1 MKAKAASVALAA
13 IILLSLVVPLS
24 VLWMTLNMKIINAMN
39 NIQTEFIKNIER
51 TLNDVMVQALL
62 ENGSLKLLI
71 GSRNGVK
78 VSKII
83 VYNLTDNNVKVIELN
98 GDAKV
103 YDKITIADTFNAGK
117 LDIILVDDKGLIYR
131 YDPRFDPSLKNNPYN
146 VDPYLDPKDF
156 IKSTIK
162 GNELGGGID
171 ELKAYLMNV
180 LGVYYYE
187 LLGKNITYYNKMD
200 INLSVDICGLVDIY
214 PYTATS
220 DPKDFCGKLYLRIN
234 ITDYWGNNTLIERV
248 LNIIWPRYSA
258 HLSEFLYGRLVYSD
272 DYIKVYINIRYFEVY
287 AGWITTTRFSTYV
300 EIIMEVFIEP
310 NRDNV
315 IILIPS
321 DYIIRDCFR
330 YVDESP
336 DVVIS
341 TLTSQS
347 SCNGTLLS
355 SNTYMWNN
363 EVAYFRIYYMAGN
376 DKLTSVYRIKYYV
389 EDIPDKLI
397 LRFIIV
403 AYE

>member
-1 MKAKAASVALAA
+1 LKANAVSVALAA
-13 IILLSLVVPLS
+13 IILLSLVIPLS
-24 VLWMTLNMKIINAMN
+24 VLWITLNMKIMNAMN
-39 NIQTEFIKNIER
+39 NIQTEFIKNIEKI
-51 TLNDVMVQALL
+51 LNDVMVHALL

-117 LDIILVDDKGLIYR
+117 LDIILIDDKGFIYR

-156 IKSTIK
+156 IKPTAK
-162 GNELGGGID
+162 ENELGGIN
-171 ELKAYLMNV
+171 ELKTYLMNV
-180 LGVYYYE
+180 LGVYYYD
-187 LLGKNITYYNKMD
+187 LLGRNITYYNKMN
-200 INLSVDICGLVDIY
+200 INLGIDIYGLVDIY

-234 ITDYWGNNTLIERV
+234 VTDYWGNNTLIERV
-248 LNIIWPRYSA
+248 LNIVWPRYTA
-258 HLSEFLYGRLVYSD
+258 HISEFLHKKLIYSD
-272 DYIKVYINIRYFEVY
+272 DYIEIYVEISHFEVY
-287 AGWITTTRFSTYV
+287 AGWVLTTRFDTYI
-300 EIIMEVFIEP
+300 EISMKIYIVPRKNNIL
-310 NRDNV
+310 
-315 IILIPS
+315 ILIPS
-321 DYIIRDCFR
+321 DYVIKNCFR

-336 DVVIS
+336 NVVIR
-341 TLTSQS
+341 TLASGT
-347 SCNGTLLS
+347 SCNGTLLD

-363 EVAYFRIYYMAGN
+363 EVAYFSIYYKAGIE
-376 DKLTSVYRIKYYV
+376 KLTSLYRIKYYV
-389 EDIPDKLI
+389 EEVPDKLI